1 MANGETSEPVI
12 LQLRAV
18 LRGISPLIWLRLMVS
33 SDTTI
38 AQLHEVL
45 QVAFGWEDMHLH
57 RFEIR
62 GREYGLSR
70 EGGVFFD
77 TDARKV
83 RIGDLKL
90 RRMERFTY
98 EYDFGDGWVHD
109 IRIEATLPIDPAKRY
124 PLCVAGKCSS
134 PPEDCGGPD
143 AFMENRWR
151 YKAMGSGES
160 REEPEELIDDG
171 DEDEWEIARQYNPD
185 RFDPR
190 AINRELVALELRSPG
205 GSYHDNPGK
214 LTDSLRFR
222 HVIEIFRRAVVRH
235 LRADKMRKILRGRPC
250 DRRSG

>member
-1 MANGETSEPVI
+1 MANGETSERVI

-18 LRGISPLIWLRLMVS
+18 LRGISPLIWRRLLVT

-77 TDARKV
+77 SDARKV

-98 EYDFGDGWVHD
+98 EYDFGDSWVHD
-109 IRIEATLPIDPAKRY
+109 LRIEASLPIDPAKRY
-124 PLCVAGKCSS
+124 PVCSVES
-134 PPEDCGGPD
+134 HRRCGWGAP
-143 AFMENRWR
+143 R
-151 YKAMGSGES
+151 GS
-160 REEPEELIDDG
+160 
-171 DEDEWEIARQYNPD
+171 
-185 RFDPR
+185 
-190 AINRELVALELRSPG
+190 
-205 GSYHDNPGK
+205 
-214 LTDSLRFR
+214 
-222 HVIEIFRRAVVRH
+222 
-235 LRADKMRKILRGRPC
+235 
-250 DRRSG
+250 RSGATAATGAQEAFSRS

>member
-1 MANGETSEPVI
+1 MAKAEAPERVI

-18 LRGISPLIWLRLMVS
+18 LRGISPLIWRRLLVP

-70 EGGVFFD
+70 EGGVFYD

-98 EYDFGDGWVHD
+98 EYDFGD
-109 IRIEATLPIDPAKRY
+109 RIEATLPIDPAKRY
-124 PLCVAGKCSS
+124 DQNTKYPERRHIESKYVLAGK
-134 PPEDCGGPD
+134 
-143 AFMENRWR
+143 
-151 YKAMGSGES
+151 
-160 REEPEELIDDG
+160 
-171 DEDEWEIARQYNPD
+171 
-185 RFDPR
+185 
-190 AINRELVALELRSPG
+190 
-205 GSYHDNPGK
+205 
-214 LTDSLRFR
+214 
-222 HVIEIFRRAVVRH
+222 
-235 LRADKMRKILRGRPC
+235 
-250 DRRSG
+250 

>member
-1 MANGETSEPVI
+1 MAKAEAPERVI

-18 LRGISPLIWLRLMVS
+18 LRGISPLIWRRLLVP

-62 GREYGLSR
+62 GREYDLSR

-98 EYDFGDGWVHD
+98 EYDFGDSGVHD
-109 IRIEATLPIDPAKRY
+109 IRIEATLPIDPARRY
-124 PLCVAGKCSS
+124 PVCIAGKCSA
-134 PPEDCGGPD
+134 PPEDCGGPG
-143 AFMENRWR
+143 AFMESRWQ
-151 YKAMGSGES
+151 YEAMGSGES
-160 REEPEELIDDG
+160 REELEGLIDDV
-171 DEDEWEIARQYNPD
+171 DEEEWEIARRYHPN
-185 RFDPR
+185 RFDRR
-190 AINRELVALELRSPG
+190 AINRALAALASSVQG
-205 GSYHDNPGK
+205 GFPREVHDP
-214 LTDSLRFR
+214 SAHRRRRRFT
-222 HVIEIFRRAVVRH
+222 AD
-235 LRADKMRKILRGRPC
+235 RADP
-250 DRRSG
+250 DD